1 LAQPLRCPCP
11 TLALFEGSSRH
22 SRAMNTNHSHQV
34 ARSAAV
40 VGLSGVALIHLL
52 ELQGKL
58 EETPYLG
65 IGYILLII
73 ASVIAG
79 ALLVH
84 GNSRIGWMMSG
95 GAALATLVGYSLTRT
110 VGLPQ
115 SSGDIGNWLEPMGLA
130 SLFVEGIVVALSGY
144 ALATFKGVTA
154 TSAATGSV
162 ASSSTVASRAMASAG
177 R

>member
-1 LAQPLRCPCP
+1 
-11 TLALFEGSSRH
+11 
-22 SRAMNTNHSHQV
+22 MNPNQSHQV

-40 VGLSGVALIHLL
+40 IGLSGIALIHLL

-65 IGYILLII
+65 VGYIVLILGSI
-73 ASVIAG
+73 VAG

-84 GNSRIGWMMSG
+84 SNSRTGWVLTGGLAIG
-95 GAALATLVGYSLTRT
+95 TLVGYALTRT

-130 SLFVEGIVVALSGY
+130 SLFVEGIVALLAAY
-144 ALATFKGVTA
+144 AIGTLNRVTSSRSVS
-154 TSAATGSV
+154 TSAASPTASV
-162 ASSSTVASRAMASAG
+162 ATSRG
-177 R
+177 